1 MGLQADD
8 YILREQ
14 VLEDGPFAAYLF
26 SPLDPQAAHTKVLE
40 ARAAGRAPW
49 WADEHTRVSYFRP
62 LSSLS
67 LWLDFAHGARP
78 WWMHLENGAIYAA
91 LVWLAVALY
100 RQLGLSGAG
109 LGWAAV
115 FFGLDGA
122 LAASAGWISA
132 RNTLLAACFGL
143 ACLLFHDRAR
153 RAGRPILLTLSCL
166 CFALSLLSAEFGL
179 CVLGYLGA
187 HALSVDRAPRM
198 RRAIALAPYGALTA
212 LYLVHYVTAGYG
224 SIGGGGVHRDVFG
237 SPAAAALA
245 WVESIPVWL
254 ASAATMPFAGFQ
266 LLRPDLRLPI
276 LAFSL
281 VVLAV
286 ILPLLGSRS
295 IEQPHGRMFAIGAV
309 LSLVPLAAVVPQER
323 LRFFVAFG
331 VYGVLGPWVVS
342 HFDAPERVHRRV
354 ARLVWRMHGVWLP
367 LFFVPLLFSIVP
379 IAGGAARALDE
390 ALPRAAMPIT
400 ILLNPPTSFVPWYQP
415 AMRASRGEIG
425 PPVFA
430 LYAGNQSLDI
440 QRVDDRSLELHVA
453 RSWFSAP
460 FERNRDDS
468 RHWFRAGDRIPL
480 ARLTV
485 EVREV
490 DAAGAPTRARFAF
503 DRSLDD
509 PSLSF
514 RYWKG
519 SKLALWTPPPAG
531 GRVKL

>member
-1 MGLQADD
+1 MQRSVRLG
-8 YILREQ
+8 
-14 VLEDGPFAAYLF
+14 AAPDLHR
-26 SPLDPQAAHTKVLE
+26 S
-40 ARAAGRAPW
+40 AAG
-49 WADEHTRVSYFRP
+49 
-62 LSSLS
+62 
-67 LWLDFAHGARP
+67 
-78 WWMHLENGAIYAA
+78 
-91 LVWLAVALY
+91 
-100 RQLGLSGAG
+100 
-109 LGWAAV
+109 V

-153 RAGRPILLTLSCL
+153 RVGRPILLALSCL

-198 RRAIALAPYGALTA
+198 RRATALAPYGVVTA
-212 LYLVHYVTAGYG
+212 VYLVHYVTAGYG

-254 ASAATMPFAGFQ
+254 ASAATLPFAGFQ

-281 VVLAV
+281 VVLGV
-286 ILPLLGSRS
+286 LLPLLGSRS

-342 HFDAPERVHRRV
+342 HSDAHERVRRRV
-354 ARLVWRMHGVWLP
+354 ARVLWRLHGVWLP

-379 IAGGAARALDE
+379 IAGGAARALDQ

-400 ILLNPPTSFVPWYQP
+400 ILLNPPSSFVSWYQP
-415 AMRASRGEIG
+415 AMRASRGEIRS
-425 PPVFA
+425 PRVRA
-430 LYAGNQSLDI
+430 IRRQS
-440 QRVDDRSLELHVA
+440 VA
-453 RSWFSAP
+453 RHNALGRSQPRA
-460 FERNRDDS
+460 S
-468 RHWFRAGDRIPL
+468 RCAQLVLGPVRAQPG
-480 ARLTV
+480 
-485 EVREV
+485 
-490 DAAGAPTRARFAF
+490 
-503 DRSLDD
+503 
-509 PSLSF
+509 
-514 RYWKG
+514 
-519 SKLALWTPPPAG
+519 
-531 GRVKL
+531 